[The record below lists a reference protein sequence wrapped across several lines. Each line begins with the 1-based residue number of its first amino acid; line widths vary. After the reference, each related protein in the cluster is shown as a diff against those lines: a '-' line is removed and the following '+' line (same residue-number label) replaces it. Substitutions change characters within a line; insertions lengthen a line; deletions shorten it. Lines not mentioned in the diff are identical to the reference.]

1 MTKNFQNVK
10 TFLWLTIL
18 TILASVV
25 STLALHV
32 FVYPSNFVPLGLE
45 AIVTILYHYFPSV
58 NAGYFTFILNAPLII
73 LAWFKLDKKYVIFTL
88 LFTALSSI
96 LLILLE
102 LVNFPTY
109 SVGTEGR
116 ILSSIFAGVML
127 GVRTGIMFKMSASTG
142 GVDII
147 ACVVQKKMPY
157 INTERIISIMCFV
170 LIGASYFVYKDFSC
184 ILLSII
190 QLVISE
196 KFISLILRDSR
207 EAIEVKIVTKHPEQL
222 REDII
227 NNLGHSATIVS
238 SQGMYSGENNAMVFT
253 IIDRRQVSKL
263 MTIAR
268 KYPDTFIYYNEVMGI
283 YGKFRNAE
291 SGKIEDR

>member
-1 MTKNFQNVK
+1 MTKNFQNIK
-10 TFLWLTIL
+10 EYLWLTIL
-18 TILASVV
+18 TILASIV
-25 STLALHV
+25 STLALHI

-45 AIVTILYHYFPSV
+45 AVVTILYYYFPNI
-58 NAGYFTFILNAPLII
+58 NAGWFTLLINAPLII
-73 LAWFKLDKKYVIFTL
+73 LAWFKLDKKYVVFTL
-88 LFTALSSI
+88 LFTLFSSV

-102 LVNFPTY
+102 LVNFPKY
-109 SVGTEGR
+109 NIGTDGR
-116 ILSSIFAGVML
+116 VLSSIFAGVML
-127 GVRTGIMFKMSASTG
+127 GVRTGIMLKMTASTG

-157 INTERIISIMCFV
+157 INTERIISILCFV
-170 LIGASYFVYKDFSC
+170 IIGASYFVYKDFNC
-184 ILLSII
+184 ILLAVI

-196 KFISLILRDSR
+196 KFTSLILRDNR

-222 REDII
+222 REDIV
-227 NNLGHSATIVS
+227 NTLGHTATIVN
-238 SQGMYSGENNAMVFT
+238 SQGMYTGENNAMVFT
-253 IIDRRQVSKL
+253 LIDRRQISKL

-268 KYPDTFIYYNEVMGI
+268 KYPDTFIYYNEVIGI

>member
-1 MTKNFQNVK
+1 
-10 TFLWLTIL
+10 
-18 TILASVV
+18 
-25 STLALHV
+25 
-32 FVYPSNFVPLGLE
+32 
-45 AIVTILYHYFPSV
+45 
-58 NAGYFTFILNAPLII
+58 
-73 LAWFKLDKKYVIFTL
+73 
-88 LFTALSSI
+88 LSK
-96 LLILLE
+96 
-102 LVNFPTY
+102 
-109 SVGTEGR
+109 
-116 ILSSIFAGVML
+116 SS
-127 GVRTGIMFKMSASTG
+127 
-142 GVDII
+142 
-147 ACVVQKKMPY
+147 
-157 INTERIISIMCFV
+157 E
-170 LIGASYFVYKDFSC
+170 LIGVKIHAHVADFYNDFNC
-184 ILLSII
+184 ILLAVV
-190 QLVISE
+190 QLFISE
-196 KFISLILRDSR
+196 KTISIIMRNNR